1 MSPEDLF
8 QKLSQA
14 SPLGMNLSQTC
25 EDMEGSPEPCRG
37 SSRISSNRHYS
48 PEMEA
53 NSFGDFAST
62 GKSPL
67 LKALIDVE
75 AAANAAAIQLMSFKE
90 TLDNESEGSRHSLSD
105 SRRTSRQR
113 NLLLD
118 KLEVFKRINKSVRQQ
133 LKELQESEANRLES
147 DRHTDILLE
156 KLTEA
161 ECENQHLKRDL
172 NDKERR
178 VEELMDMR
186 NKEMDY
192 FHNIVHM
199 TKSVETTRAHLQSQL
214 RSKEAENNR
223 LTVQLRGLER
233 SLMTQKLEAEDLRRE
248 ITTLSGKAGQEKEA
262 LKKATRAQKHRAEK
276 FEAAVD
282 KCYSQLREKDVQL
295 LEAGAERDTWRR
307 QLEQSADDRE
317 HLEGQIDLLKCQIAD
332 MTEKLQKER
341 EEFTAGNEILLQKVE
356 NLNTENGNHSL
367 DNATLKASVSALEQ
381 QLACSEATVEEQ
393 NDVLQKRK
401 EQAEQYQSQVSAL
414 QEEVADLRM
423 KCNSLLRETE
433 NIREGKEAEIK
444 KVRQQ
449 LEGRVMELEG
459 YTESLRSAKHSLAES
474 QESLRRSEE
483 RYADKSESIRQLKVK
498 MECQRDNLAL
508 SLEMKESLHKANSQL
523 QEKVDYLQKRMDDM
537 QQENQELLHKLI
549 GQEEALQYSSRSLEQ
564 RSAECQALNRQ
575 LEATLADV
583 RQQVIKVKEKA
594 VSREGALQTKIL
606 ELEAEKRRRENE
618 LKQLKIN
625 MQSAEKKFDVRLKD
639 LQLSL
644 DHSES
649 HKRSIQNYVDFLK
662 NSYATMFDEG
672 LSPSGFGSTYF
683 LK

>member
-444 KVRQQ
+444 K
-449 LEGRVMELEG
+449 
-459 YTESLRSAKHSLAES
+459 
-474 QESLRRSEE
+474 
-483 RYADKSESIRQLKVK
+483 

>member
-1 MSPEDLF
+1 MSPEDLS

-14 SPLGMNLSQTC
+14 SPLGMNFSQTC
-25 EDMEGSPEPCRG
+25 EDMEGSPEPGRG
-37 SSRISSNRHYS
+37 SSRISRNRHYS

-75 AAANAAAIQLMSFKE
+75 SAANAAAIQLMSFKE
-90 TLDNESEGSRHSLSD
+90 TLDNDSEGSRHSVSD

-161 ECENQHLKRDL
+161 ECENQLLKRDL

-233 SLMTQKLEAEDLRRE
+233 SLMTQKLEADDLRRE
-248 ITTLSGKAGQEKEA
+248 ITTLSEKAGQEKEA

-356 NLNTENGNHSL
+356 NLNTEHGNLSL

-393 NDVLQKRK
+393 KDVLQKRK

-444 KVRQQ
+444 K
-449 LEGRVMELEG
+449 
-459 YTESLRSAKHSLAES
+459 
-474 QESLRRSEE
+474 
-483 RYADKSESIRQLKVK
+483 
-498 MECQRDNLAL
+498 MECQRDNLAS

-537 QQENQELLHKLI
+537 QQENQELVHKLI

-564 RSAECQALNRQ
+564 RSTECQALNRQ

-672 LSPSGFGSTYF
+672 LMPSGFGSTYF

>member
-1 MSPEDLF
+1 MRR
-8 QKLSQA
+8 QLST
-14 SPLGMNLSQTC
+14 TC
-25 EDMEGSPEPCRG
+25 EDMEGSPEPGRG
-37 SSRISSNRHYS
+37 SSRISRNRHYS

-75 AAANAAAIQLMSFKE
+75 SAANAAAIQLMSFKE
-90 TLDNESEGSRHSLSD
+90 TLDNDSEGSRHSVSD

-161 ECENQHLKRDL
+161 ECENQLLKRDL

-233 SLMTQKLEAEDLRRE
+233 SLMTQKLEADDLRRE
-248 ITTLSGKAGQEKEA
+248 ITTLSEKAGQEKEA

-356 NLNTENGNHSL
+356 NLNTEHGNLSL

-393 NDVLQKRK
+393 KDVLQKRK

-459 YTESLRSAKHSLAES
+459 FTELLRSAKHSLAES

-483 RYADKSESIRQLKVK
+483 RCADKSESIRQLKVK
-498 MECQRDNLAL
+498 MECQRDNLAS

-537 QQENQELLHKLI
+537 QQENQELVHKLI

-564 RSAECQALNRQ
+564 RSTECQALNRQ

-672 LSPSGFGSTYF
+672 LMPSGFGSTYF

>member
-14 SPLGMNLSQTC
+14 SPLGMNLTQTC
-25 EDMEGSPEPCRG
+25 EDMEGSPEPGRG

-317 HLEGQIDLLKCQIAD
+317 HLEGQIDLLKCKIAD

-444 KVRQQ
+444 K
-449 LEGRVMELEG
+449 
-459 YTESLRSAKHSLAES
+459 
-474 QESLRRSEE
+474 
-483 RYADKSESIRQLKVK
+483 
-498 MECQRDNLAL
+498 MECQRDNLAS